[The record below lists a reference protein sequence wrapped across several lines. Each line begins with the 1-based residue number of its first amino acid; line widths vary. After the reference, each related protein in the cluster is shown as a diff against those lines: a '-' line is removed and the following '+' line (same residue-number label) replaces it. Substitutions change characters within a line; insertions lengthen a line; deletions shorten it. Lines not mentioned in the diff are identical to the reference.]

1 MNFLLLEEAF
11 YEFLTGKER
20 VLITSRPD
28 SMEQCTHR
36 NRTGMETMMD
46 LIYVGVVVLFFVI
59 GGLYAH
65 VCEKM

>member
-1 MNFLLLEEAF
+1 
-11 YEFLTGKER
+11 
-20 VLITSRPD
+20 
-28 SMEQCTHR
+28 MEQFTHR